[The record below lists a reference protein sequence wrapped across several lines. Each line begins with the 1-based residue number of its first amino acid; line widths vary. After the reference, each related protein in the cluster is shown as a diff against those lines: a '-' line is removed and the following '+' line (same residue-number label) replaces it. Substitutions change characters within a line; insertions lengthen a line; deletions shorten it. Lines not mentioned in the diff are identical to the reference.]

1 MIDLAPCPSCHRHVR
16 IDETACP
23 FCATALSPGEPR
35 TLRRGRFSRAAVFAG
50 AALVSTAA
58 GCGGKSKGPDTG
70 GGDVENAA
78 IDAGP
83 DEVPIVPD
91 AEPYVEQSD
100 DPYYDHPNPMP
111 YGAPPVRQRT
121 V

>member
-1 MIDLAPCPSCHRHVR
+1 MTDLEPCPSCRRHVR

-23 FCATALSPGEPR
+23 FCATALTAGEPR
-35 TLRRGRFSRAAVFAG
+35 TLKRGRFSRAAVFAG

-58 GCGGKSKGPDTG
+58 GCGGKSKTPETG

-83 DEVPIVPD
+83 GEAPVVPD
-91 AEPYVEQSD
+91 AEPAVEPPD
-100 DPYYDHPNPMP
+100 DYYDHPNPMP
-111 YGAPPVRQRT
+111 YGAPPVRQRI